1 MSFLTKKFNY
11 NDPNNYISED
21 KFVGT
26 FAFYKRKY
34 GDKLDDH
41 TLEIFEVLAKADVS
55 EQAALIEEIKERKKA
70 REQQLINEFRDR
82 QNENVL
88 DTILSSCNIKN

>member
-11 NDPNNYISED
+11 NDPNNFISED

-55 EQAALIEEIKERKKA
+55 EQAVLIEEIKERKKA
-70 REQQLINEFRDR
+70 REQQLINEFKDR
-82 QNENVL
+82 HADGLENS
-88 DTILSSCNIKN
+88 LSTCNIKNK